1 MGKKRFGS
9 CRVQMLLLGR
19 RGPVDK
25 ARLSSFSQLE
35 GVEREKIGC
44 PFTHR
49 VRSSMQQR

>member
-1 MGKKRFGS
+1 
-9 CRVQMLLLGR
+9 MLLLGR

-25 ARLSSFSQLE
+25 ARLSSFSQIE

-44 PFTHR
+44 AFTHR